1 MKQKTN
7 KMLIFTSLAAYFTY
21 FIHGIGASILGQYKP
36 EFTAAWGAKPLA
48 DGTLDVSMVVSVIAA
63 LGLGRLIS
71 LPFSGPLSDKYGRKL
86 SGIIGVLCY
95 VAYFFGMA
103 NSTSM
108 AMGYAF
114 AVIGGIANSFLDTCV
129 SPTCMEIYVNN
140 PSVANLF
147 TKFSICLSQFLLPFL
162 IGIVASANMSYKTIF
177 IVAGIAILIDGILIL
192 ILPFPAR
199 EKKVQAKA
207 DKKKSGHKISP
218 AAIAAILIG
227 IVASANMSYKT
238 IFIVAGIA
246 ILIDGILILILPF
259 PAREKAVQAKADK
272 KKSGHRISPA
282 AIAAILIG
290 FTSSSTFMLWL
301 NCNQELARS
310 YGMAD
315 PSKIQSLYALGTAT
329 AILATAAFI
338 KKGLKEI
345 NVLILYPLIS
355 TIMLALCYFIQA
367 PFICLV
373 GGFVI
378 GYAGAG
384 GVLQLAVSTTAEFFP
399 ENKGTATSL
408 VMIASSIANYTIL
421 SLAGYITKVGG
432 SGAPRMILLLNMA
445 VTIVGILLALF
456 VKKNRNK

>member
-36 EFTAAWGAKPLA
+36 EFAAAWGAKTLA

-71 LPFSGPLSDKYGRKL
+71 LPFSGPLSDKHGRKL

-129 SPTCMEIYVNN
+129 SP
-140 PSVANLF
+140 NLF

-177 IVAGIAILIDGILIL
+177 IVAGIAIFIDGILIL
-192 ILPFPAR
+192 ILPFPKR
-199 EKKVQAKA
+199 EKAAQTKA

-218 AAIAAILIG
+218 AAIA
-227 IVASANMSYKT
+227 S
-238 IFIVAGIA
+238 
-246 ILIDGILILILPF
+246 
-259 PAREKAVQAKADK
+259 
-272 KKSGHRISPA
+272 
-282 AIAAILIG
+282 ILIG

-310 YGMAD
+310 YGMSD

-329 AILATAAFI
+329 AVLATAAFI

-345 NVLILYPLIS
+345 NVLIIYPLIS

-384 GVLQLAVSTTAEFFP
+384 GVLQLATSTTAEFVP

-445 VTIVGILLALF
+445 VTICGILLALF
-456 VKKNRNK
+456 VKKNRNKQTV

>member
-36 EFTAAWGAKPLA
+36 EFAAAWGAKPLA

-199 EKKVQAKA
+199 EKAVQAKA
-207 DKKKSGHKISP
+207 DKKKSGHK
-218 AAIAAILIG
+218 
-227 IVASANMSYKT
+227 
-238 IFIVAGIA
+238 
-246 ILIDGILILILPF
+246 
-259 PAREKAVQAKADK
+259 
-272 KKSGHRISPA
+272 ISPA

-310 YGMAD
+310 YGMA
-315 PSKIQSLYALGTAT
+315 AT
-329 AILATAAFI
+329 FI

-367 PFICLV
+367 PFICLA

-432 SGAPRMILLLNMA
+432 SSAPRMILLLNMA

-456 VKKNRNK
+456 VKKNRNQ